1 MTENPRQKST
11 RRPAVLA
18 TVTMLTLSAL
28 LPVFG
33 GSASAAGDP
42 VVQAKAALT
51 NATNQRIA
59 VERRIGEIKTGI
71 QSLEQELGQMD
82 EADAEL
88 TRELADAKDAM
99 RQFAI
104 SAYIDGGKADVAAAS
119 LDPTDAQALVWQSTL
134 SVGQAAS
141 ADEVARRFEELK
153 AAVGPKRLE
162 VARNLEAAQR
172 SLTDANNDAIQAAAF
187 ERDAEAKLAVEVEA
201 ARQRAEEER
210 ARAREAAANAANQQ
224 ASKKSNSRGTGA
236 AASAGSEAA
245 SESSG
250 DARGNPTA
258 AESATLA
265 RIRRCES
272 KGNYQIVSS
281 SGRYRGAYQFD
292 YRTWAGVGGSG
303 DPAAASPAEQ
313 DYRALLLLRQRGTRP
328 WPICGR

>member
-1 MTENPRQKST
+1 MTI
-11 RRPAVLA
+11 
-18 TVTMLTLSAL
+18 LTLSAL

-82 EADAEL
+82 EADAAL

-153 AAVGPKRLE
+153 AAVGPKRLQI
-162 VARNLEAAQR
+162 ARNLEAAER
-172 SLTDANNDAIQAAAF
+172 SLKDANNDVIQAAAF
-187 ERDAEAKLAVEVEA
+187 ERDAEAKLAVELEA

-210 ARAREAAANAANQQ
+210 ARAREAAANEAKLASTSNQQ
-224 ASKKSNSRGTGA
+224 ASKKSNTRGTGA
-236 AASAGSEAA
+236 ASPTGSDAA
-245 SESSG
+245 RESSG
-250 DARGNPTA
+250 AARGNPTA
-258 AESATLA
+258 SESATLA

-272 KGNYQIVSS
+272 RGNYQIVSS